1 MNETLVI
8 SVTILLLSIA
18 TGFVSGALYVFISTG
33 SWVWRHIL
41 ALTFSIAVVVFVLL
55 TNGVGLVE

>member
-1 MNETLVI
+1 MNESIII
-8 SVTILLLSIA
+8 SLTVLLLSIG
-18 TGFVSGALYVFISTG
+18 TGFVSGSLYVFISTG
-33 SWVWRHIL
+33 NWVWRHIW